1 MTSAASPPPERGLR
15 APGTLWM
22 VAGSLLG
29 AVGAYLFQ
37 VIGGRTLGAEAF
49 APIAAL
55 WTAFFILVTVTLVPV
70 EQYVTREASRG
81 HRVLGRSAVPVAIV
95 GGSAAIVGMAFVFIT
110 RDRLFAGE
118 WIYAVQMALM
128 VCGYTVLFA
137 GKGLLAGKRRFRSVG
152 TVLMAESGVRLIV
165 GVALLQVRADPI
177 VLGWAMAAA
186 GLGVLAVPF
195 WRYDDGEDL
204 PSGNGPTGFL
214 SRYIVGSGASQVLL
228 AGAPLGVAAL
238 GGSPSLV
245 SIVFVTFT
253 LYRAPLTLIYSLQGR
268 ILPVLVKMSDAA
280 DHGGLRWLGS
290 RIIAVGGA
298 LTVVAGA
305 VGWVVGPAVVSVFF
319 GSEFAPRQLVA
330 AFVAAGVV
338 AASSAQV
345 SGQVLVAAGRTGRLA
360 SAWIAGLIVALAVS
374 VVAPGSPDAVVALA
388 FLVGEVTAFGVVAG
402 QVLRPV
408 PQVSAVE

>member
-118 WIYAVQMALM
+118 WIYAIQMALM
-128 VCGYTVLFA
+128 VCGYTILFA
-137 GKGLLAGKRRFRSVG
+137 GKGLLAGRRRFRSVG
-152 TVLMAESGVRLIV
+152 TVLMAESGIRLLV
-165 GVALLQVRADPI
+165 GVVLLQVRADPV

-195 WRYDDGEDL
+195 WRYDDGEEP
-204 PSGNGPTGFL
+204 PSGNGPGGFL

-245 SIVFVTFT
+245 SVVFVTFT

-268 ILPVLVKMSDAA
+268 ILPVLVKMSDSA
-280 DHGGLRWLGS
+280 DHRGLRWLGG
-290 RIIAVGGA
+290 RIIAIGGA
-298 LTVVAGA
+298 MVVLGGVAGWLA
-305 VGWVVGPAVVSVFF
+305 GPQVVSLFF
-319 GSEFAPRQLVA
+319 GSEFAPRQVVA
-330 AFVAAGVV
+330 AFVAAGVI
-338 AASSAQV
+338 AASSAQI
-345 SGQVLVAAGRTGRLA
+345 SGQVLVAAGHTGRLA
-360 SAWIAGLIVALAVS
+360 SAWIAGLAVALAVS
-374 VVAPGSPDAVVALA
+374 FAAPGSPDAVVAVA
-388 FLVGEVTAFGVVAG
+388 FMVGELTAFGFVAA
-402 QVLRPV
+402 QVLRAV
-408 PQVSAVE
+408 PEAASLE

>member
-1 MTSAASPPPERGLR
+1 MTAVPPATSSERGLR
-15 APGTLWM
+15 APGTVWM

-37 VIGGRTLGAEAF
+37 VIGGRTLGTEGF

-81 HRVLGRSAVPVAIV
+81 HRVLGRSALPVAIV
-95 GGSAAIVGMAFVFIT
+95 GGAAAVLGAAFVLVT

-128 VCGYTVLFA
+128 VGGYTVLFA
-137 GKGLLAGKRRFRSVG
+137 GKGLLAGKRRFSSVG
-152 TVLMAESGVRLIV
+152 TVLVAESGVRLLVGIV
-165 GVALLQVRADPI
+165 LLQVVADPV

-195 WRYDDGEDL
+195 WKYDDGGDL
-204 PSGNGPTGFL
+204 PSGNGPGGFL

-245 SIVFVTFT
+245 SVVFVTFT
-253 LYRAPLTLIYSLQGR
+253 LYRAPLTLIYNLQGR
-268 ILPVLVKMSDAA
+268 ILPVLVKMSDAS
-280 DHGGLRWLGS
+280 DHRGLRWLGG
-290 RIIAVGGA
+290 RIIVGGA
-298 LTVVAGA
+298 MLTLVAGV
-305 VGWVVGPAVVSVFF
+305 VGWFVGPEVVSLFF
-319 GSEFAPRQLVA
+319 GPEFAPRQLVA
-330 AFVAAGVV
+330 ALVAAGVI
-338 AASSAQV
+338 AASSAQI
-345 SGQVLVAAGRTGRLA
+345 SGQVLVAGGRTGRLA
-360 SAWIAGLIVALAVS
+360 SAWVTGLAVALASSFIV
-374 VVAPGSPDAVVALA
+374 PGGPDAVVAFA
-388 FLVGEVTAFGVVAG
+388 FAIGEATAFAVVAV
-402 QVLRPV
+402 QVLRRVPV
-408 PQVSAVE
+408 